1 MALLHKFKSIFTCK
15 HRYKNHCKSSLG
27 NIYFDK
33 ISESFFP
40 NKRYDSLQKTV
51 VENFK
56 TPPTQSKYNKFTPI
70 QLNTKCVSKYKD
82 KNQYN
87 EHIKKFTSWNVQELW
102 WYCYKG
108 NKINNIINYISNS
121 DSDVICLQ
129 EVFEPRSM
137 WLIVNDYNV
146 FKKYPYFL
154 SGDMHNRFLIGEN
167 SGLLVLSKKPIIFH
181 QFTPFM
187 KSSCPDFYAA
197 KGALY
202 FSIDNYNFITTH
214 LQSSNC
220 SLACAQL
227 KFILN
232 KSPFNSKVIL
242 LGDLNTSDP
251 FTTMGVDTNLQK
263 HTHDSGCLLDHI
275 IPVYNDIVMN
285 VDVDY
290 INLENLSDHYPVN
303 GEIL

>member
-129 EVFEPRSM
+129 EV
-137 WLIVNDYNV
+137 
-146 FKKYPYFL
+146 
-154 SGDMHNRFLIGEN
+154 
-167 SGLLVLSKKPIIFH
+167 
-181 QFTPFM
+181 
-187 KSSCPDFYAA
+187 
-197 KGALY
+197 
-202 FSIDNYNFITTH
+202 
-214 LQSSNC
+214 
-220 SLACAQL
+220 
-227 KFILN
+227 
-232 KSPFNSKVIL
+232 
-242 LGDLNTSDP
+242 
-251 FTTMGVDTNLQK
+251 
-263 HTHDSGCLLDHI
+263 
-275 IPVYNDIVMN
+275 
-285 VDVDY
+285 
-290 INLENLSDHYPVN
+290 
-303 GEIL
+303 